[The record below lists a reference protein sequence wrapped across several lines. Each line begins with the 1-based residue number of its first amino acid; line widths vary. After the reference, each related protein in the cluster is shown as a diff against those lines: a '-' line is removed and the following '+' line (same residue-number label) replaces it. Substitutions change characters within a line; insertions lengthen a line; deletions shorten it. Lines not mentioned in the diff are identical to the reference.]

1 MTNIQKMVCYFT
13 LYFTC
18 VDVTFMNYKSFLK
31 LIAEPM
37 YCFPQHLHDINYIA
51 FLEVHFK
58 IILIL
63 YLHLFSKQAN
73 SVEATTFSVDITS
86 FMEFF

>member
-1 MTNIQKMVCYFT
+1 MVCYST
-13 LYFTC
+13 PYFNG
-18 VDVTFMNYKSFLK
+18 VDVTFMNSKPFLK

-58 IILIL
+58 IILTL
-63 YLHLFSKQAN
+63 HLHLFSKQAN
-73 SVEATTFSVDITS
+73 SVEATKFSADITS

>member
-1 MTNIQKMVCYFT
+1 
-13 LYFTC
+13 
-18 VDVTFMNYKSFLK
+18 
-31 LIAEPM
+31 M

-58 IILIL
+58 IILTL

-73 SVEATTFSVDITS
+73 SVKATTFSADITS

>member
-13 LYFTC
+13 PYFTC
-18 VDVTFMNYKSFLK
+18 VDVTFMNSKSFLK
-31 LIAEPM
+31 LLAEPM
-37 YCFPQHLHDINYIA
+37 YCFPQHLHDIKYIA

-58 IILIL
+58 IILTL
-63 YLHLFSKQAN
+63 YLNLVSKQAH
-73 SVEATTFSVDITS
+73 SVEATKFSAEVTS